1 MVNIKPLCCHVIA
14 MECLVFS
21 QAFLSECGGRGGV
34 VNSIFSAFN
43 KQLVTLK
50 FDTSAICFLLAGET
64 IFSLKFKA
72 VNNTPSFL
80 SIFFGSR
87 GGQLAAKGPLRLSQI
102 GLLNKRSAT
111 TRRVLLIPW
120 QYFGK
125 TKCYQQ
131 QEESRNCCNNCLG
144 TFFLWW

>member
-1 MVNIKPLCCHVIA
+1 MSSLWNV
-14 MECLVFS
+14 
-21 QAFLSECGGRGGV
+21 LSLFPAVSFRVCVCGGEGGGSV
-34 VNSIFSAFN
+34 VNSILSASN

-64 IFSLKFKA
+64 IFSLKSKA
-72 VNNTPSFL
+72 VSNTPSFL

-87 GGQLAAKGPLRLSQI
+87 GGQLTAKGALRLSQI

-120 QYFGK
+120 QNFGK

-144 TFFLWW
+144 TFFL